1 MAACGPGRAV
11 STAQSSEGP
20 AGAWAPAPLTSL
32 DRGAARRA
40 MSDVQAVLGS
50 RRDPKVTLSQ
60 QLALLTLTDRKYFQ
74 IFPGICFLEA
84 PIATVSRSQKDV
96 TTLELCSGHRIRYIP
111 KEHRVASLLLVSQD
125 IN

>member
-1 MAACGPGRAV
+1 MAGCGPGRAV

-20 AGAWAPAPLTSL
+20 AGTWAPAPLTSL
-32 DRGAARRA
+32 DRGAAWRA
-40 MSDVQAVLGS
+40 MSDAQAVLGS

-74 IFPGICFLEA
+74 IFSGICFLVA

-96 TTLELCSGHRIRYIP
+96 NAGALLWTENSIYSEGTQGGFFVPCLSRY
-111 KEHRVASLLLVSQD
+111 
-125 IN
+125 